1 MAFKLEGRARRRRR
15 IRKKVQGTM
24 ERPRLSVF
32 RSHRQIYAQVIDDQ
46 AGRTLAAACSIGIEI
61 EKPAAPAAKA
71 AAGGDE
77 IEKPAA
83 PAAKAA
89 AGGDDKEP
97 KKEDTKDKK
106 GKEKKE
112 KAKAEKLSLKL
123 AMARKVGAA
132 IAAECRQKGI
142 QKVVFDRSGYLY
154 HGRVKA
160 LAEAARKAGLEF

>member
-15 IRKKVQGTM
+15 IRKKVHGTT

-32 RSHRQIYAQVIDDQ
+32 RSHKQIYVQVIDDEV
-46 AGRTLAAACSIGIEI
+46 GRTLAAACSLGVEI
-61 EKPAAPAAKA
+61 DKPAEPAAKA
-71 AAGGDE
+71 AAGGE
-77 IEKPAA
+77 EQ
-83 PAAKAA
+83 
-89 AGGDDKEP
+89 EP
-97 KKEDTKDKK
+97 KKEDTKEKK

-112 KAKAEKLSLKL
+112 KAKAEKLSLKI
-123 AMARKVGAA
+123 AMARKVGTA

>member
-1 MAFKLEGRARRRRR
+1 MAFILEGRARRRRR
-15 IRKKVQGTM
+15 IRKKVHGTT

-32 RSHRQIYAQVIDDQ
+32 RSHRQIYVQVIDDE
-46 AGRTLAAACSIGIEI
+46 AGRTLASACSVGIEI
-61 EKPAAPAAKA
+61 EKPAAPAEKV
-71 AAGGDE
+71 AAGSE
-77 IEKPAA
+77 
-83 PAAKAA
+83 
-89 AGGDDKEP
+89 DKEP
-97 KKEDTKDKK
+97 KKEDTKEKK

-112 KAKAEKLSLKL
+112 KAKVEKLSLKI